1 MALLTDPKL
10 DQMVQKLVDSRN
22 KTLLFKA
29 ADFQSQGH
37 RHASGIDR
45 VVKAMA
51 KYPGTPKVW
60 FSQATETTTVYFI
73 GHSLEEVFTRLGTI
87 EAREVQPPSETV
99 MIRMMANRMKLFK
112 TTIEITKNARLQ
124 VTWGRADAKTL
135 QKVLGRDLD
144 SLAHFRQAIRDVEKI
159 MDWAPDIRQVK
170 QFLEDKHYAWTSE
183 IIAKAWNFANNNPV
197 EGLR

>member
-1 MALLTDPKL
+1 MAPLTDPKL
-10 DQMVQKLVDSRN
+10 DAVVQKLVDSRN

-37 RHASGIDR
+37 RHSSGINR
-45 VVKAMA
+45 VVEAMT

-73 GHSLEEVFTRLGTI
+73 GHSIEEILARLDTI
-87 EAREVQPPSETV
+87 EARVVQTPSETV
-99 MIRMMANRMKLFK
+99 MIRMMANRMKLFRGVLENFVN
-112 TTIEITKNARLQ
+112 TRQT
-124 VTWGRADAKTL
+124 VWGREEAKPV
-135 QKVLGRDLD
+135 QKALGQELD
-144 SLAHFRQAIRDVEKI
+144 SLANFRQAIRDAEKV
-159 MDWAPDIRQVK
+159 MSWAPDIRQVK

-197 EGLR
+197 EGLK